1 MSERPVLRI
10 VRGNADDAEIAAV
23 TAALTAVA
31 ANLAEAP
38 QAGPQRLSEWA
49 SRSSALRRTTAQQSL
64 RPGSNA
70 WRASALPQ

>member
-10 VRGNADDAEIAAV
+10 VRGSADDAEIAAV

-31 ANLAEAP
+31 AASAAAP
-38 QAGPQRLSEWA
+38 QQGPERLSEWA
-49 SRSSALRRTTAQQSL
+49 SRSSALRRTGAQQTL
-64 RPGSNA
+64 RPGPNA